1 MAPVGLNGSSGLKS
15 VGPVGSCNQ
24 TSASMVKTPFPRRHR
39 PGQRPLVEENSAVWA
54 HCDALG
60 SKTVGLRAARQVRP
74 GFPWGPARPKILTRP
89 SAAVALIFNDNVTEK
104 RSAREKSREHHY
116 DQVPELGRSDFDRH

>member
-1 MAPVGLNGSSGLKS
+1 
-15 VGPVGSCNQ
+15 
-24 TSASMVKTPFPRRHR
+24 MVKTPFPRRHH
-39 PGQRPLVEENSAVWA
+39 PGHRPLVEANSAVWA
-54 HCDALG
+54 LATALG
-60 SKTVGLRAARQVRP
+60 SKAVGLQVCKAGHA
-74 GFPWGPARPKILTRP
+74 GFPQGLARPKILTRP

>member
-1 MAPVGLNGSSGLKS
+1 
-15 VGPVGSCNQ
+15 
-24 TSASMVKTPFPRRHR
+24 MVKTPFPRRHH
-39 PGQRPLVEENSAVWA
+39 PGQRPLVEENAAVWA
-54 HCDALG
+54 LG
-60 SKTVGLRAARQVRP
+60 TAMPSARRRTVCGLQGRLSQ
-74 GFPWGPARPKILTRP
+74 GFPGGPARPKLLTRP

>member
-1 MAPVGLNGSSGLKS
+1 
-15 VGPVGSCNQ
+15 
-24 TSASMVKTPFPRRHR
+24 MVKTPFPGAAIRVSGRLSR
-39 PGQRPLVEENSAVWA
+39 QIPRLGLG

-60 SKTVGLRAARQVRP
+60 SKAVGLRGASQVKP
-74 GFPWGPARPKILTRP
+74 GFPWGLARPKILTRP

-116 DQVPELGRSDFDRH
+116 DQVPELGRSDFDRY

>member
-1 MAPVGLNGSSGLKS
+1 MEKP
-15 VGPVGSCNQ
+15 
-24 TSASMVKTPFPRRHR
+24 PFPGATTRVTGRF
-39 PGQRPLVEENSAVWA
+39 VEANSAIWA
-54 HCDALG
+54 LATALG
-60 SKTVGLRAARQVRP
+60 SKAVGLQVCKAGHA
-74 GFPWGPARPKILTRP
+74 GFPQGLARPKILTRP